1 MINVTLKDRAVED
14 FFTIPTQKLD
24 GELPLIGYE
33 FFALEYCQD
42 TLDIPLYYIE
52 ETGLNE
58 DGLEIQLKNLNT
70 AMSKDD
76 WHVQLLRISSYSR
89 AS

>member
-1 MINVTLKDRAVED
+1 VED
-14 FFTIPTQKLD
+14 FFIIPTQKLD
-24 GELPLIGYE
+24 GELPLKGYE

-52 ETGLNE
+52 EAGLNE
-58 DGLEIQLKNLNT
+58 DGLEIQLKNLN
-70 AMSKDD
+70 APISKDD
-76 WHVQLLRISSYSR
+76 WYVQLLRVSSYSR

>member
-1 MINVTLKDRAVED
+1 MED
-14 FFTIPTQKLD
+14 FFIIPIERLD
-24 GELPLIGYE
+24 GELPLMGYE

-52 ETGLNE
+52 EVGLNE
-58 DGLEIQLKNLNT
+58 DGLEIQLKNLNMS
-70 AMSKDD
+70 MSKED
-76 WHVQLLRISSYSR
+76 WYIQLFRMSSYTR